1 MCFRFLVFLCFS
13 TDLLVCQLAELLQLL
28 MKIYLTVVATEKED
42 VPGDHV
48 LAVHHG
54 CPRLE
59 DVRAAEGGLCRP
71 VARLPLHDRARLRQ
85 HHHRCVVVAPP
96 LPAQA
101 AHCKK

>member
-1 MCFRFLVFLCFS
+1 MCYRFLVFLCFS
-13 TDLLVCQLAELLQLL
+13 TDLLVQLAELLQLL
-28 MKIYLTVVATEKED
+28 MKTYLTAVATEKED

-59 DVRAAEGGLCRP
+59 DVRAAEGGVCRP
-71 VARLPLHDRARLRQ
+71 VARFPLHDRARLRQ